1 MIHGHCKAL
10 EGEELRQQ
18 NQSSKNKQT
27 SAFNVHLSDLSDRT
41 DGWMVG
47 VLRH

>member
-1 MIHGHCKAL
+1 MIHGHSKAL
-10 EGEELRQQ
+10 RHQ
-18 NQSSKNKQT
+18 NQSNDNKPI